1 MALRLREGGVM
12 ARRYVEDGL
21 QASIVQWLRTCAP
34 DCLTF
39 SVPLGGYR
47 NKREAARLKW
57 TGALAGVPDL
67 VVVAPRHV
75 FFIEVKA
82 PKGRASDEQKAVH
95 EHLRA
100 LGYVVAIARSIEDV
114 RLTLRHLGIKTREAA

>member
-1 MALRLREGGVM
+1 M

-34 DCLTF
+34 DCLSF
-39 SVPLGGYR
+39 AIPNGGLR
-47 NKREAARLKW
+47 SKREAARLKW
-57 TGALAGVPDL
+57 TGVLAGVPDL
-67 VVVAPRHV
+67 IVIAPRHV
-75 FFIEVKA
+75 VFIEVKA
-82 PKGRASDEQKAVH
+82 PKGAASQEQEAVH

-100 LGYVVAIARSIEDV
+100 LGYTVVIARSIDDV